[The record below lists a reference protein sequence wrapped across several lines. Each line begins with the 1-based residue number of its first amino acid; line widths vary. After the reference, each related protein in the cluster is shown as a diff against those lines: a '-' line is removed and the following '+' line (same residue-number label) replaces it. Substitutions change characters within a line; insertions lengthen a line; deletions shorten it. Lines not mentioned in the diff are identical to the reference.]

1 MMDSNK
7 PPRKLFVL
15 PSSGPMSQEPDLS
28 PAAQN
33 QVLLVKSVFNLIT
46 LVSTAGSLGL
56 RVLRVGA
63 NSTLFT
69 IQIATR
75 VCSSGMWLKRG
86 NYGHCKIFSCQAF
99 LLPYSVG
106 IFLNYY
112 TESGRCRKYDV
123 VH

>member
-1 MMDSNK
+1 
-7 PPRKLFVL
+7 
-15 PSSGPMSQEPDLS
+15 MSQEPDLS

-33 QVLLVKSVFNLIT
+33 QVLLVKPVFNLIT
-46 LVSTAGSLGL
+46 LMSTAGSLGL

-86 NYGHCKIFSCQAF
+86 NYGHCKLLSCQAF

-112 TESGRCRKYDV
+112 TESGRCRKYV